1 MSDATAIDDPLSL
14 ERQLCFAVYAAA
26 HAYGRFYKPLL
37 DPLGTLVHDAN
48 GRDVEH
54 VWIQGRQLVAGG
66 RAVLV
71 DEARVIAEA
80 QAVAEDLW
88 ARAAAHA

>member
-1 MSDATAIDDPLSL
+1 MGHRL
-14 ERQLCFAVYAAA
+14 
-26 HAYGRFYKPLL
+26 GRLASGFEADIVAWDFRRPHLAPLL

-54 VWIQGRQLVAGG
+54 VWVQGRQVVSGG
-66 RAVLV
+66 RALLV

-80 QAVAEDLW
+80 QAVAEGLW
-88 ARAAAHA
+88 ARAAAGARTTAL